1 MPLRPLRRQQRV
13 EFDDGPLD
21 AERREADRDE
31 GGVPTPHVRVQQ
43 RRRGGHHAQVVAA
56 QQVRGAGRELSGGEA
71 GIGCHLSI
79 GGSQVGRV
87 TGMPT
92 AFITGPAGGL
102 GTAIADAL
110 APTHT
115 LFLGGRP
122 SNRLDAL
129 AERLGAT
136 TWPLDLQDADAIG
149 SVVEPIDELDVLIH
163 NAGVAFPGR
172 VAESEVD
179 EWRITME
186 VNVIGAVALT
196 LALLPALRR
205 PAATSCSSTPAQGS
219 PPHPVWRPTPQAS
232 SPFAASRTRCATTN
246 PPLRVTSIHPG
257 RIATVMQEGAG
268 RLRGPRLRPGSV
280 SEPRDGRESR
290 GRRGQ
295 RPARRPHPRGR
306 HPPQRVTSARAV
318 MLSVT

>member
-1 MPLRPLRRQQRV
+1 
-13 EFDDGPLD
+13 
-21 AERREADRDE
+21 
-31 GGVPTPHVRVQQ
+31 
-43 RRRGGHHAQVVAA
+43 
-56 QQVRGAGRELSGGEA
+56 
-71 GIGCHLSI
+71 
-79 GGSQVGRV
+79 
-87 TGMPT
+87 MPT

-163 NAGVAFPGR
+163 NAGAAFPGR

-196 LALLPALRR
+196 LALLPALHQARGHVVFINSG
-205 PAATSCSSTPAQGS
+205 AGITAS
-219 PPHPVWRPTPQAS
+219 PGLAS
-232 SPFAASRTRCATTN
+232 YTASKFALRGFADSLRN
-246 PPLRVTSIHPG
+246 DEPPLRVTSIHPG
-257 RIATVMQEGAG
+257 RIATVMQEGLVAYEG
-268 RLRGPRLRPGSV
+268 G
-280 SEPRDGRESR
+280 DYD
-290 GRRGQ
+290 
-295 RPARRPHPRGR
+295 PARFLSPETVAKVVADAVNAPPDAHIHEVVIRPNG
-306 HPPQRVTSARAV
+306 
-318 MLSVT
+318 